1 MLIDAMR
8 ERAVAE
14 SCTFTLLIPNEPRK
28 GGADWT
34 LKTAT
39 PLLERLATG
48 DYLTYVRH
56 STLSGLGTGSRPRDR
71 NAGAPGDG
79 WPMVDE
85 DAHSGP

>member
-1 MLIDAMR
+1 MLTRIDAMR

-14 SCTFTLLIPNEPRK
+14 SCTFTRLIPTEPRK

-48 DYLTYVRH
+48 DYVPNEAHRRCTCPMDRFKAII
-56 STLSGLGTGSRPRDR
+56 GSPPVF
-71 NAGAPGDG
+71 GAVG
-79 WPMVDE
+79 V
-85 DAHSGP
+85 

>member
-8 ERAVAE
+8 ERAVAK

-34 LKTAT
+34 LKTAK

-48 DYLTYVRH
+48 DYLPVGKAHSRH
-56 STLSGLGTGSRPRDR
+56 SERLT
-71 NAGAPGDG
+71 NAGRGARK
-79 WPMVDE
+79 
-85 DAHSGP
+85 SY

>member
-8 ERAVAE
+8 ERAVAK

-34 LKTAT
+34 LKTAK

-48 DYLTYVRH
+48 DYLPVGKAHSRH
-56 STLSGLGTGSRPRDR
+56 SERLSTGTEICRASR
-71 NAGAPGDG
+71 N
-79 WPMVDE
+79 
-85 DAHSGP
+85 